1 MMKRKRIDIKQL
13 LLLPLLCCIPAL
25 LSAQAGATFTLA
37 NSSSFARTDEAV
49 EVPVSAEVFGAL
61 STLALYDEHNAVV
74 PYQALPGGEPKIIF
88 QATVGASATAV
99 YTLKSGTPTA
109 AAAKTYGKQVAT
121 RYDDAAWENDLA
133 AYRMYSKKLLTS
145 EPNTANGVDLWLKKQ
160 AAPII
165 DKMYTYA
172 DYHSEKPEGVDAY
185 SVDGKTLGAGGIAA
199 YASGKLWLHDPYDSY
214 LLIANGPLR
223 TEFLLTYHNVEV
235 AGDFYTKT
243 VRITANA
250 NGLLNKAVVKLTGK
264 AKAMQLAAGIYK
276 HSASKFGNANPVAF
290 QSEPNLI
297 GFAESKSEGTVT
309 SPNARIFEGVYMPG
323 STTVSTVSDHLV
335 ITSDYVV
342 GTEFTYYFGGG
353 WNIFPSGKYAS
364 DNAWFDALKQFKEAA
379 QQPLYKTLLPTKA
392 EVVNAAVGVNNAWIA
407 QNPTPGNNLWAR
419 SVYNAGNIDFY
430 KVYRQ
435 KSYLDYANR
444 WAAAN
449 GWAVSGGPGTSD
461 ADNHTCGQTYIDLYS
476 MDEVKAPEKI
486 QAIKAAIDNR
496 IANNPKSDDWWW
508 IDAMFMAMPTLT
520 RLGVVYSDTKYY
532 DKMYALFSHIR
543 DSLIVVPTRTNL
555 WPAAYQTQYGA
566 GPILRGYEAH
576 CGLYS
581 KADGLW
587 WRDWGYQP
595 NVPPKKEPGDASSD
609 VPKQSPSGKNV
620 YWSRGNGWAL
630 AAMARTLQLLPATD
644 AHRQEYVNVLTG
656 MAAALKTR
664 QRDDGFWNMNLDD
677 AADNPG
683 PETSGTALFTYGLAW
698 GINSGL
704 LNSDEYLP
712 VVAKAWSG
720 LCAISVQPSGSL
732 KYTQNVG
739 EKPIPIGQ
747 LAGSSVDFGVGAF
760 LLAASEVVKLAPG
773 SMPEIPVTPL
783 TLEAVTML
791 DSTHLQATFDRDVD
805 SVSAQTPSG
814 YSVSNGATVSSAT
827 LTGAKTVALTLGEAL
842 GYGRYTLFAG
852 GVKSSENEPADS
864 SDGKLFIYP
873 VPLTPLTPTV
883 PPVRITAIGYQ
894 AGTNNLPSN
903 TIDNDLNTRWAQAG
917 FKQWIMYDL
926 RQELSVWAVDVA
938 FYMGDQ
944 RVAYFDV
951 ELSTDGA
958 NFTKA
963 LEGCTSSGLTNELE
977 RYAFPPLQARYVR
990 IMCNSNS
997 AGGENWN
1004 SVTEVR
1010 IRHSEPA
1017 VIENIE
1023 ELIMQRIQEA
1033 EWEKVE
1039 NLAGG
1044 VDTLNAEAA
1053 ALLSTLQSNGSWAD
1067 IPYTSTAQTD
1077 WPPINHLDR
1086 LKKLALA
1093 YTLSTS
1099 SYFESSDLH
1108 AKISAALSYWHT
1120 QDPRSSNW
1128 YMQQIGCPQRVGVI
1142 LILMRAGHTPLSDE
1156 LESKMTQRMKD
1167 IGGRPDQ
1174 SGSQGTGA
1182 NKIDIATH
1190 WVYRA
1195 CLTKNEDDLEFG
1207 AQQVYYPIELTT
1219 VTEGLQHD
1227 LSIMQHGPQLYT
1239 GGYGSIFA
1247 GNVVNM
1253 AVYLRGTP
1261 YAISGEK
1268 LGILTRFVRE
1278 SYMRIIRGKYFLYN
1292 VLGRGLA
1299 RPGALEQ
1306 SSLADLFGKVKFLDP
1321 DNAALY
1327 DFAVARLRG
1336 TQHGGYGLE
1345 KKHTHFFRADYTL
1358 YTAPEYTFDVRMA
1371 STRTY
1376 RNENGNGE
1384 NLKGYF
1390 LAEGATAIAVD
1401 GDEYADIF
1409 PVWEW
1414 TKIPGIT
1421 APQKTAIPQPAQ
1433 WGTYGTSSFAGGVS
1447 DSVYGASAYAL
1458 NDQSYSINTAAKKA
1472 WFFLGKEVVC
1482 LGTGIQSS
1490 AAEQIN
1496 TTVNQS
1502 LLKGDVTASFNG
1514 SESVAAPES
1523 SYAYGSAGWIH
1534 HNKVGYIFPQ
1544 DGDLKVE
1551 TKSQSGNWKAISTP
1565 YSSDNVTKSVFK
1577 LWFNHGVKPSG
1588 ASYAYIV
1595 VPGIDLS
1602 AMRSYSAS
1610 DVEILANT
1618 DSVQAVRH
1626 KTLGVVQ
1633 AIFYRA
1639 ASLAGD
1645 NFTLRA
1651 DKACAVMLKDI
1662 ISASVKVHVADPS
1675 QTASTLKLRFT
1686 SPVLPSEKELECA
1699 LPSSPYTGASASFAI
1714 NALTPS
1720 YVASGEAIATI
1731 MPVADAFVRG
1741 GYTNQGTNV
1750 VLEVKE
1756 DNGDDYRRHAY
1767 LKFDLAGIH
1776 PDSIEKAELV
1786 LAIHSADTYITS
1798 TEWLFSRVEDDSW
1811 TETGILW
1818 SNKPAADTPFDT
1830 VVGSSA
1836 GEVTVDVKDIIVN
1849 ELRSK
1854 NGVLTLRISA
1864 TKRGVEGK
1872 TWVMFHSR
1880 EAADAALRP
1889 QLRVEKEKKK
1899 DIDMVAVNLSISRG
1913 ITLTTLSGID
1923 RYEVARGGDFRL
1935 AFTVDEQHYVNPQ
1948 VTVNGAPRTPDI
1960 FMDSIYTLTTTV
1972 TDATDIAV
1980 TATPVEYNLTLTIDS
1995 LITLLSPNT
2004 AGVIPVAYGSAFAV
2018 SFRVEDGYQPLL
2030 EVDDTEVPLG
2040 TPNAEGIYELIA
2052 IASTNGE
2059 HRVALSASK
2068 TPKPPT
2074 TDPPTSVHGEAD
2086 NDPVV
2091 EVKLYNLQG
2100 QEAHDIL
2107 LPGIY
2112 IVKKKH
2118 ASKKVTVTKELR
2130 ITTE

>member
-1 MMKRKRIDIKQL
+1 MTTKKVTQKRTGIKQL
-13 LLLPLLCCIPAL
+13 MLLPLLCYIPAL
-25 LSAQAGATFTLA
+25 LSAQAGATFTLE
-37 NSSSFARTDEAV
+37 NSSSFARTDEVV
-49 EVPVSAEVFGAL
+49 EVPVSTEVFGAL
-61 STLALYDEHNAVV
+61 STLALYDESNAVV

-99 YTLKSGTPTA
+99 YTLKSGTPAA
-109 AAAKTYGKQVAT
+109 AAAKTYGRQVAA

-160 AAPII
+160 AAPIV
-165 DKMYTYA
+165 DKMYTYS

-185 SVDGKTLGAGGIAA
+185 SVDGKTLGAGGVAA
-199 YASGKLWLHDPYDSY
+199 YANNKLWLHDPYDSY
-214 LLIANGPLR
+214 QLIANGPLR
-223 TEFLLTYHNVEV
+223 TEFLLTYSNVEV
-235 AGDFYTKT
+235 DGDFYTKT

-264 AKAMQLAAGIYK
+264 VKAMKLAAGIYK

-309 SPNARIFEGVYMPG
+309 SPNARVFEGIYMPG
-323 STTVSTVSDHLV
+323 VTTVSTVSDHLV
-335 ITSDYVV
+335 IMSDYVV
-342 GTEFTYYFGGG
+342 GTEFTCYFGGG

-364 DNAWFDALKQFKEAA
+364 DNAWFDALKQFKEATL
-379 QQPLYKTLLPTKA
+379 QPLYKTLLPTKA

-407 QNPTPGNNLWAR
+407 QNSSPGNNLWAR

-449 GWAVSGGPGTSD
+449 SWAVSGGPGTPD

-476 MDEVKAPEKI
+476 MDETKVPEKI

-520 RLGVVYSDTKYY
+520 RLGVVYNDTKYY

-555 WPAAYQTQYGA
+555 WPAAYQAQYGA

-609 VPKQSPSGKNV
+609 VPKLSPSDKNV

-644 AHRQEYVNVLTG
+644 AHRQEYVNVLTS

-677 AADNPG
+677 ANDNPG
-683 PETSGTALFTYGLAW
+683 PETSGTALFTYGIAW
-698 GINSGL
+698 GINNGL
-704 LNSDEYLP
+704 LDRDEYLP
-712 VVAKAWSG
+712 VVAKAWKG
-720 LCAISVQPSGSL
+720 LCDISVQPNGSL

-739 EKPIPIGQ
+739 EKPIPLSQ
-747 LAGSSVDFGVGAF
+747 LAGVSVDFGVGAF

-773 SMPEIPVTPL
+773 NMPEIPVTPL
-783 TLEAVTML
+783 MLEAVTVQ
-791 DSTHLQATFDRDVD
+791 DSIHLQAIFDRDVD

-814 YSVSNGATVSSAT
+814 YSVSNGATVTGAT
-827 LTGAKTVALTLGEAL
+827 LTGTKTVTLTLGEAL
-842 GYGRYTLFAG
+842 DYGRYTLFAG
-852 GVKSSENEPADS
+852 GVKSRENDFADS
-864 SDGKLFIYP
+864 SGGKLFVYP
-873 VPLTPLTPTV
+873 VPLTPMASQ
-883 PPVRITAIGYQ
+883 VRITAIGNQ
-894 AGTNNLPSN
+894 AGNPPSN
-903 TIDNDLNTRWAQAG
+903 TTDNNLGTRWAQAG
-917 FKQWIMYDL
+917 FNQWIMYDL
-926 RQELSVWAVDVA
+926 RQSLSVWAVDVA

-951 ELSTDGA
+951 ELSTDGVT
-958 NFTKA
+958 FTKA
-963 LEGCTSSGLTNELE
+963 LEGCTSSGLTTALE
-977 RYAFPPLQARYVR
+977 RYAFPPRQAQYVR

-1004 SVTEVR
+1004 SITEVR

-1017 VIENIE
+1017 VTENVE

-1033 EWEKVE
+1033 EWGKVE
-1039 NLAGG
+1039 N

-1053 ALLSTLQSNGSWAD
+1053 ALLSTLRADGSWAD

-1099 SYFESSDLH
+1099 SYFESGDLH
-1108 AKISAALSYWHT
+1108 AKISAALNYWHT
-1120 QDPRSSNW
+1120 QDPRSTNW

-1142 LILMRAGHTPLSDE
+1142 LILMRAGHTPLPDE

-1195 CLTKNEDDLEFG
+1195 CLTKNEEDLDFG

-1219 VTEGLQHD
+1219 ATEGLQHD
-1227 LSIMQHGPQLYT
+1227 LSIMQHGPQFYT
-1239 GGYGSIFA
+1239 GGYGSSFA

-1253 AVYLRGTP
+1253 AVYLRETP

-1268 LGILTRFVRE
+1268 LSILTRFVRE

-1306 SSLADLFGKVKFLDP
+1306 SSLADLFGKTKFLDP

-1327 DFAVARLRG
+1327 DSAVARLRG

-1358 YTAPEYTFDVRMA
+1358 YTAPDYTFDVRMA
-1371 STRTY
+1371 SSRTY

-1401 GDEYADIF
+1401 GDEYVDIF

-1421 APQKTAIPQPAQ
+1421 APQKATIPKPGE
-1433 WGTYGTSSFAGGVS
+1433 WGTPGTSLFAGGVS
-1447 DSVYGASAYAL
+1447 DGVYGASAYAL

-1482 LGTGIQSS
+1482 LGAGIQSS
-1490 AAEQIN
+1490 AAEPVN
-1496 TTVNQS
+1496 TTVNQC
-1502 LLKGDVTASFNG
+1502 LLKGDVTVSFNG
-1514 SESVAAPES
+1514 SESIAAPES
-1523 SYAYGSAGWIH
+1523 SHAYSSAGWIH

-1544 DGDLKVE
+1544 EGDLKME
-1551 TKSQSGNWKAISTP
+1551 TKSQSGNWNAISTP

-1577 LWFNHGVKPSG
+1577 LWFDHGVKPSG

-1595 VPGIDLS
+1595 VPGVDLS

-1639 ASLAGD
+1639 ASLAGGS
-1645 NFTLRA
+1645 FTLRT

-1662 ISASVKVHVADPS
+1662 VSASVKVHVADPS
-1675 QTASTLKLRFT
+1675 QTVSTLKLRFT

-1699 LPSSPYTGASASFAI
+1699 LPSPPYKGSPAGFTI

-1720 YVASGEAIATI
+1720 YAASSEVTAIV
-1731 MPVADAFVRG
+1731 PVADAFVRG
-1741 GYTNQGTNV
+1741 GRPNYGADTI
-1750 VLEVKE
+1750 LEVKE
-1756 DNGDDYRRHAY
+1756 DTGDDYRRHAY

-1776 PDSIEKAELV
+1776 PDSVEKAELV
-1786 LAIHSADTYITS
+1786 LAIHSAGPRIAY

-1811 TETGILW
+1811 TEAGILW
-1818 SNKPAADTPFDT
+1818 SNKPAADIPFDT
-1830 VVGSSA
+1830 VVGFSE
-1836 GEVTVDVKDIIVN
+1836 GEVTVDVKDIVVN

-1864 TKRGVEGK
+1864 TKRDNGE

-1880 EAADAALRP
+1880 EAADAAKRP
-1889 QLRVEKEKKK
+1889 QLRVEKKK
-1899 DIDMVAVNLSISRG
+1899 DVSMVAVNLSISRG
-1913 ITLTTLSGID
+1913 VTLTALSGID

-1935 AFTVDEQHYVNPQ
+1935 AFTVDEHYVNPQ
-1948 VTVNGAPRTPDI
+1948 ITVNGALRTPDI

-1972 TDATDIAV
+1972 TGVTDIAV

-1995 LITLLSPNT
+1995 HITLLAPAA
-2004 AGVIPVAYGSAFAV
+2004 AGAIPVAYGSAFAV
-2018 SFRVEDGYQPLL
+2018 SFRVENGYQPLL
-2030 EVDDTEVPLG
+2030 EVDGAEVPLG
-2040 TPNAEGIYELIA
+2040 TPNAEGVYTLTA
-2052 IASTNGE
+2052 IASIGGE

-2068 TPKPPT
+2068 ITEPPT
-2074 TDPPTSVHGEAD
+2074 TEPPTAVHGEAN

-2091 EVKLYNLQG
+2091 EVKRYNLQG
-2100 QEAHDIL
+2100 QEVRDVL

-2112 IVKKKH
+2112 IVKKIH

-2130 ITTE
+2130 K